1 MPAIWLEV
9 TELLSAARAY
19 PDSRYGGFDRLSKK
33 RDIKRVHLKSDS

>member
-9 TELLSAARAY
+9 TELLSVARAY

-33 RDIKRVHLKSDS
+33 ERYKEGASEIR